1 MHFGFTLGSS
11 DIDLWNDAHLDLWDT
26 GFSSKHFFC
35 LQNVLTTSSI
45 QSSRRLQYMSSS
57 RLQDICSRHLQDMSS
72 RCLQD
77 KSSRRLQRNNFLSF
91 KKLLRYRCDEDVFK
105 TCLRTSWR
113 RLEEQQIFAGL
124 FDQDSCCLYLWI
136 NVIFVQ
142 VNYDN

>member
-35 LQNVLTTSSI
+35 LQNVLKTSSI

-57 RLQDICSRHLQDMSS
+57 RLQDICSRHLQDMPS

-77 KSSRRLQRNNFLSF
+77 KSSRRLSVTTFCLSRNCYAIDVMKTSSKHVWGRL
-91 KKLLRYRCDEDVFK
+91 EDVLK
-105 TCLRTSWR
+105 NSK
-113 RLEEQQIFAGL
+113 
-124 FDQDSCCLYLWI
+124 YLLGYLI
-136 NVIFVQ
+136 SILAA
-142 VNYDN
+142 YIYG